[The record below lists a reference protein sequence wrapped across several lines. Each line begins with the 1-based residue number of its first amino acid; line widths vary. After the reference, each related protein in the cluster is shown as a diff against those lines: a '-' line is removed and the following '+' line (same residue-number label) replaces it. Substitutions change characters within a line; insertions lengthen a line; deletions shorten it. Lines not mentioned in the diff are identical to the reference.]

1 METFLDFDKSS
12 QGIVFTTDRSYQPG
26 EQVTFFHLCLLLY
39 CQLSIN
45 QINHKIF
52 PVVMINALALVCCC
66 CFQKW
71 SLHVYSWFSEIWF
84 LLIILGTLLSC
95 AGILRVETSLVLN
108 PNIQLNLSISIHLS
122 FFLVHKSHNWLQ
134 WGLHEWS
141 SFFI

>member
-84 LLIILGTLLSC
+84 LFNHIGHIALLC
-95 AGILRVETSLVLN
+95 WHFKGWDIFSLESQYSTKSQHLY
-108 PNIQLNLSISIHLS
+108 PSI
-122 FFLVHKSHNWLQ
+122 FFLVHNSHNWLQ